1 MLAPGQPAP
10 EFELP
15 DADMQ
20 TVDLSAFKGK
30 KNVVLYFYPKDGTPG
45 CTIVTTDFSDHEEQF
60 GKHDCVVL
68 GVSRDDCLTHA
79 DFRDRNGVTIG
90 LLSDT
95 DGTESKFESV
105 DALPFKPR
113 DLAELIQLL
122 RGGRVSQSAG
132 QKILTA
138 MLSSSKSPLELAR
151 ELGLEQVDDAASIE
165 RWCRDALAG
174 KESAIADVRA
184 GKHKALGALI
194 GPVMAASGGRA
205 NPARVRE
212 TLLRIIMAENPPGH

>member
-1 MLAPGQPAP
+1 MADLPPLEVSP
-10 EFELP
+10 SLIERERSFLPELP
-15 DADMQ
+15 AARRGRYVRELGLSEYDAE
-20 TVDLSAFKGK
+20 
-30 KNVVLYFYPKDGTPG
+30 VLTA
-45 CTIVTTDFSDHEEQF
+45 TRAT
-60 GKHDCVVL
+60 
-68 GVSRDDCLTHA
+68 A
-79 DFRDRNGVTIG
+79 DFFERTVEHCGAPKEAANWIANRVLG

-205 NPARVRE
+205 NPARVRGRR
-212 TLLRIIMAENPPGH
+212 LRPRPGC